1 MFDPG
6 FRAFCWCFGF
16 KSAILRMMWMYRNS
30 SFVIRSWPVLCSA
43 KWTNSFKWYS
53 LHWRLCPSLLL
64 WQGNLPLSSG
74 NDGCS
79 WSLLET
85 ARGSDWRRC
94 QLWIAKRT
102 TRNQSL
108 QKILFK
114 SSALPR
120 NWHQLILSARHHE
133 MRLPGCITLESTRKR
148 VSIICGMLEHRLD

>member
-6 FRAFCWCFGF
+6 FRWCFGF

-85 ARGSDWRRC
+85 ARGSDWRRR

-108 QKILFK
+108 QKVLFK

-120 NWHQLILSARHHE
+120 SWHQLILSARYDE
-133 MRLPGCITLESTRKR
+133 MRLPRCFTLEFTRKR
-148 VSIICGMLEHRLD
+148 VPIICGMYMVSQQVL